1 MRAGAGCRRVGAT
14 PRHPAGLRLVP
25 WACEVQATRWR
36 APALAPAAGGVCAL
50 QGCPR
55 LPGRSQPE
63 RPPACAKHGSEHSHR
78 PDPAGLGPSGCAAG
92 GAAANGSRPGRLPTV
107 FFERAGCELSALPGA
122 SVLNPRGLVR
132 DVAIDMIPATV
143 MVRRWRRRRWCGA
156 TAVSAGPAA
165 APQSMPL
172 AGIA

>member
-1 MRAGAGCRRVGAT
+1 MASTRTCAGSRGRVRPSGLPAPAWTLTAGAPPC
-14 PRHPAGLRLVP
+14 LR
-25 WACEVQATRWR
+25 QAR
-36 APALAPAAGGVCAL
+36 
-50 QGCPR
+50 
-55 LPGRSQPE
+55 
-63 RPPACAKHGSEHSHR
+63 EHSHR